1 MCEFYHKQGIE
12 KMPLAYTDWLPGA
25 TTYHEQ
31 RAGEITAW
39 LDQHPEITHWCAV
52 DDLYMA
58 TWLTNFAWAKCVD
71 QGIKDPAVQG
81 QILEL
86 LATQELEYNER

>member
-1 MCEFYHKQGIE
+1 
-12 KMPLAYTDWLPGA
+12 
-25 TTYHEQ
+25 
-31 RAGEITAW
+31 
-39 LDQHPEITHWCAV
+39 
-52 DDLYMA
+52 MA

-71 QGIKDPAVQG
+71 QGIKDPVVQG

>member
-1 MCEFYHKQGIE
+1 
-12 KMPLAYTDWLPGA
+12 MPLAYTNWLPGA
-25 TTYHEQ
+25 ATYHEQ
-31 RAGEITAW
+31 RAGEINTW

-58 TWLTNFAWAKCVD
+58 TWLTNFAWAKNVD

-81 QILEL
+81 QIIQL
-86 LATQELEYNER
+86 LATQDLEFN